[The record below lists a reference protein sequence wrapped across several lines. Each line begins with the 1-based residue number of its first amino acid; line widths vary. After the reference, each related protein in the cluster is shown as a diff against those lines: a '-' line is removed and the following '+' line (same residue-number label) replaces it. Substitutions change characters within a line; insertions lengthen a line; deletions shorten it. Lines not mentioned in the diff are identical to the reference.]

1 MRRELQ
7 NASLFRSGQKL
18 SAGGYAGAP
27 RGQTTCPVC
36 RQPAYQTYY
45 DGSEGGGGGGG
56 GGPVMPGGTHSYV
69 PPRR

>member
-1 MRRELQ
+1 MCTGSR
-7 NASLFRSGQKL
+7 A
-18 SAGGYAGAP
+18 
-27 RGQTTCPVC
+27 GQTTCPVC

-56 GGPVMPGGTHSYV
+56 GPVMPGGTQSYV